1 MTVVFVLL
9 GVLGTLVSLALPVL
23 IIILIVRAG
32 RHGGALDDTPGA
44 PVRRFFQYGLMF
56 VALLLA
62 AFGLDGLG
70 RAAFEAEGL
79 IGRGSA
85 RVASS
90 LALLVVGAPLFGGLA
105 MWTRRRM
112 AADPNE
118 RRSIGWLLYI
128 TITLLTSLIV
138 FMVAAGAAISA
149 ALRVRGAGG
158 GAWVTAVVWG
168 AIWAGHWVASVRQ
181 APADESRSHRLLGSL
196 VGLGAVVGLV
206 ITLGAIILTW
216 AYHEAFST
224 TLVSDTSHDVRSWL
238 GLLVV
243 SAAVWWWYWLRTSR
257 HQVATVGWD
266 AYVLLGG
273 VLVGLLIVVIAAGA
287 VLYTVLGWLIGD
299 AGVTSAGD
307 HFAILPGAL
316 VAAAVG
322 AGSWAYHRSIVHTRA
337 GAGQDEVARIYVY
350 LLAAVGLVASAAGV
364 TTLLAALFDLISRP
378 TVIGGDPTGRA
389 ALWGLTLIVI
399 GVPLWWRAWAPV
411 ERSDAVEE
419 RTSLSRRL
427 YLSGSFGLGGVFAV
441 ISLLGAVRVV
451 LEDLIDG
458 AMGTRT
464 LYEVRVEL
472 ALVITIGA
480 VAAYHWRVFRADRAL
495 GAGPERLRR
504 LLLVAGGDAGV
515 LAAEISRRT
524 GARVEVWR
532 LGDDGH
538 DAADPDA
545 VVGALDPI
553 DGSEAVVI
561 VDGDGS
567 VRALRARRL
576 S

>member
-1 MTVVFVLL
+1 MMFVLL
-9 GVLGTLVSLALPVL
+9 GVLGILVALALPVL

-32 RHGGALDDTPGA
+32 RHGGSIDDTPGA

-70 RAAFEAEGL
+70 RAAFEAEGM

-85 RVASS
+85 RVAGP

-112 AADPNE
+112 AADPSE
-118 RRSIGWLLYI
+118 RRSIGWLLYV
-128 TITLLTSLIV
+128 TITLLTALVVFIV
-138 FMVAAGAAISA
+138 ATGEAISA
-149 ALRVRGAGG
+149 ALRVTGEGG
-158 GAWVTAVVWG
+158 GAWITAVVWG

-181 APADESRSHRLLGSL
+181 EPADESRSHRLLGSF
-196 VGLGAVVGLV
+196 VGLSAVVTFT
-206 ITLGAIILTW
+206 ITLGAAVLTW
-216 AYHEAFST
+216 LYHEAFST
-224 TLVSDTSHDVRSWL
+224 TLVSDISHNVRSLL
-238 GLLVV
+238 GPIAV
-243 SAAVWWWYWLRTSR
+243 SVAVWWWYWLRTSR
-257 HQVATVGWD
+257 HQAPTVGWN

-273 VLVGLLIVVIAAGA
+273 VLVGLLIVVVAAGVA
-287 VLYTVLGWLIGD
+287 LFTVLEWLIGD
-299 AGVTSAGD
+299 VGITSAAD
-307 HFAILPGAL
+307 HFAILPGVL
-316 VAAAVG
+316 VAVAVG
-322 AGSWAYHRSIVHTRA
+322 AASWAYHRSVVHAST
-337 GAGQDEVARIYVY
+337 GTGQDEVARIYVH
-350 LLAAVGLVASAAGV
+350 LLAAVGLIAAAAGV
-364 TTLLAALFDLISRP
+364 TNLLAALFELISRP
-378 TVIGGDPTGRA
+378 TIIGGDPTGRA

-411 ERSDAVEE
+411 ERSDAEEE

-427 YLSGSFGLGGVFAV
+427 YLSGSFGLGGVIAV
-441 ISLLGAVRVV
+441 ISLIGAVARL

-458 AMGTRT
+458 TMGTGT

-515 LAAEISRRT
+515 LAGEISRRT

-545 VVGALDPI
+545 VLGALEPI